1 MQLYRI
7 MFSGGFLP
15 RRMKDN
21 VNDFSKYNSIL
32 CYNQKYFFERI
43 NLILDT
49 AIADY
54 NAPYYS
60 DELQTA

>member
-1 MQLYRI
+1 
-7 MFSGGFLP
+7 
-15 RRMKDN
+15 MKDN